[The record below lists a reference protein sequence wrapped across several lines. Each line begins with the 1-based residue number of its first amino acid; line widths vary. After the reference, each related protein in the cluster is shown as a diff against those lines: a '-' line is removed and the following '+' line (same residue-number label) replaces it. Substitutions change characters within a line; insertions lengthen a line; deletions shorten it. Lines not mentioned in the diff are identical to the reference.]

1 MPLKRLPTED
11 EKIVEIP
18 VRTDRA
24 GQFRNLENQ
33 YGEELNVVELHSE
46 SMTGKGM
53 LLMII
58 ACKPENEEKLSHL
71 GFMTFIDNPKF
82 QDTYS

>member
-1 MPLKRLPTED
+1 MPLKRLPNKD
-11 EKIVEIP
+11 EIMIEIP
-18 VRTDRA
+18 IRTDRA
-24 GQFRNLENQ
+24 GQFRSLATK
-33 YGEELNVVELHSE
+33 YGDELNVIELHSE
-46 SMTGKGM
+46 PMSGKGM